1 MTTETVT
8 GEAELAATLDAAER
22 ASRPLAR
29 LRPAQRAGILRGIA
43 QALDAAG
50 DELIPLAER
59 ESHLPRARLT
69 GELTR
74 TTFQLRLFA
83 DVLDEGTFLNAT
95 IDLPDASWP
104 TGARPDMRRTV
115 LPLGPV
121 VVFAASNFP
130 FAFSVAGGDTAS
142 ALAAG
147 CPVVLK
153 THPGHPEL
161 SRRTGEIIDEAL
173 RETDAPA
180 GTFALISG
188 DEAGRTAVQDHRV
201 RAGAFTGSATAGRAL
216 FDLAN
221 SRPDPIPFH
230 SEMGSVNP
238 AFVTPRAAAQRPDDI
253 ADGYLGSFTL
263 GTGQFCTKPGVLFV
277 PSESTAR
284 FEQRLASSL
293 EEHAGGAML
302 NSRIQ
307 RGFQESLTTLTDHP
321 AIRVITPARPTEQG
335 STPSLL
341 ATSAAE
347 LLRHHDQLLTECF
360 GPTSILVSYSDEEEL
375 AAAAELFQGELTATV
390 QGTAEEEIVSR
401 LATLLQHRVG
411 RLVYNGW
418 PTGVSVSHAMQHGG
432 PYPATTGSGH
442 TSVGTAAIDR
452 FLRPVSYQNAPAEIL
467 PEELLDENPLGV
479 ARRVNGVLDTT
490 GGALTPPE
498 TP

>member
-8 GEAELAATLDAAER
+8 GEAELTATLDAAER
-22 ASRPLAR
+22 ASQPLAR
-29 LRPAQRAGILRGIA
+29 LRPAQRAVILRGIA
-43 QALDAAG
+43 EALDAAG

-83 DVLDEGTFLNAT
+83 DVLDEGSFLNAT

-161 SRRTGEIIDEAL
+161 SRRTGEIIEKAL

-188 DEAGRTAVQDHRV
+188 DEAGRSAVQDHRV

-230 SEMGSVNP
+230 AEMGSVNP
-238 AFVTPRAAAQRPDDI
+238 AFVTPRAAEQRSDDI

-277 PSESTAR
+277 PSEAAAR

-307 RGFQESLTTLTDHP
+307 RGFQDSLTALTDHP
-321 AIRVITPARPTEQG
+321 AIRVVTHARPTEQG

-341 ATSAAE
+341 ATSAEE
-347 LLRHHDQLLTECF
+347 LLRNHDQLLTECF
-360 GPTSILVSYSDEEEL
+360 GPTSILVSYSDEDEL

-390 QGTAEEEIVSR
+390 QGTAEEQIVSR
-401 LATLLQHRVG
+401 LAALLQHRVG